1 MSTIRAK
8 TPLRVSFAGGGTD
21 VAPFPTNEG
30 GLVLSATL
38 GRYVYGTLVPPDD
51 GMILIDSPD
60 LGVKVYFPADR
71 PASVDGTIDLVAASL
86 NRLAHGHPAHLR
98 GYEISI
104 SSSAPPGS
112 GLGSS
117 SAVVVTLIGLLR
129 AHLGLVLDEY
139 EVAAVAW
146 TVERADLG
154 IQGGLQDQY
163 SAAFGG
169 FNHIEF
175 HADHVVVN
183 PLRIKESVVDELEHN
198 LLLCFTGTTRRGDH
212 IIEDQTSRYLS
223 GEEGTLDGLRAQK
236 ELALSMKRTLLRGDT
251 DGFGA
256 LLHEAWQ
263 HKKKMSPRIS
273 TPAIDEA
280 YALARAEGALGG
292 KITGA
297 GGGGFMLVYCDFRR
311 RHHVVQAL
319 TRFGMTVEQVSFEHR
334 GLTTWT
340 RR

>member
-1 MSTIRAK
+1 VSTIRAK

-21 VAPFPTNEG
+21 VAPVPTDEG

-38 GRYVYGTLVPPDD
+38 GRYVYGTLVPRDD

-86 NRLAHGHPAHLR
+86 
-98 GYEISI
+98 
-104 SSSAPPGS
+104 
-112 GLGSS
+112 
-117 SAVVVTLIGLLR
+117 
-129 AHLGLVLDEY
+129 D
-139 EVAAVAW
+139 
-146 TVERADLG
+146 
-154 IQGGLQDQY
+154 GLQDQY
-163 SAAFGG
+163 PAAFGG

-175 HADHVVVN
+175 HADHVAVN
-183 PLRIKESVVDELEHN
+183 PLRIKVSVVDELEHN
-198 LLLCFTGTTRRGDH
+198 LLLCFTGTTRRGDR

-236 ELALSMKRTLLRGDT
+236 ELALSVKRTLLRGAT

-263 HKKKMSPRIS
+263 HKKQMSPRIS

-280 YALARAEGALGG
+280 YASRAAEGALGG